1 MENKELAYQYIE
13 ESIYRNAKIGE
24 IAKDDSTLSVED
36 KVELKRTLDVLS
48 ELYSNSQ
55 NFIIQ
60 QQEEVIQQKKMA
72 TANMENTNQTIMSMK
87 SSLQDV
93 IRDAKTAY
101 KFVLWMYVMAFF
113 LGIALIVVAVVFAV
127 QGKMILS
134 IAFGTIGLIDI
145 VTHFIFKPP
154 LELQSSR
161 SNLTQLMIVVTNWF
175 ADLMNLNTFMA
186 NQGADITLDQINI
199 ISDKLNA
206 NTAKSLDLIERYS
219 EPSGRSLQNKE
230 EPKG

>member
-1 MENKELAYQYIE
+1 MENKELAYQYVE
-13 ESIYRNAKIGE
+13 EYLFRNAKIGE
-24 IAKDDSTLSVED
+24 VAGDDPLLSVED
-36 KVELKRTLDVLS
+36 KMELKNVLDSLAQ
-48 ELYSNSQ
+48 LTSNAQ
-55 NFIIQ
+55 NFLLQ
-60 QQEEVIQQKKMA
+60 QQEEIIHQKKMNS
-72 TANMENTNQTIMSMK
+72 ANMENTNQTIMSMK

-134 IAFGTIGLIDI
+134 IAFGSIGLIDI

-186 NQGADITLDQINI
+186 QKGPDITLDEINQ

-219 EPSGRSLQNKE
+219 EPSGKGVQNKE
-230 EPKG
+230 EPKA

>member
-13 ESIYRNAKIGE
+13 EYLFRNAKIGE
-24 IAKDDSTLSVED
+24 DAENDPLLSDGD
-36 KVELKRTLDVLS
+36 KKELKNVLDSLTQLS
-48 ELYSNSQ
+48 SNAQ
-55 NFIIQ
+55 NFLLQ
-60 QQEEVIQQKKMA
+60 QQEEIKQQKKMT

-175 ADLMNLNTFMA
+175 ADLMNLNAFMA
-186 NQGADITLDQINI
+186 LKGPDITLDEISQ

-219 EPSGRSLQNKE
+219 EPSGKGSSYKE

>member
-1 MENKELAYQYIE
+1 MEKKELAYQYV
-13 ESIYRNAKIGE
+13 YDYLFKDAKIGKVAE
-24 IAKDDSTLSVED
+24 KDPLFSVED
-36 KVELKRTLDVLS
+36 RTELKNVLETLDQLT
-48 ELYSNSQ
+48 SNAR
-55 NFIIQ
+55 NFVVQ
-60 QQEEVIQQKKMA
+60 QQDEVVSQKRMA
-72 TANMENTNQTIMSMK
+72 LANMENTNQTIMSMK

-175 ADLMNLNTFMA
+175 ADLMNLNAFMA
-186 NQGADITLDQINI
+186 QKGADITLEEINQ
-199 ISDKLNA
+199 ISDKLNS

-219 EPSGRSLQNKE
+219 EPTGKNNQV
-230 EPKG
+230 KG

>member
-1 MENKELAYQYIE
+1 MENKELAFEYISE
-13 ESIYRNAKIGE
+13 YLFKNEKIIEVAKKDISITDEDKTELMNILDTLGTMSSNARNFVLLQQE
-24 IAKDDSTLSVED
+24 DIAK
-36 KVELKRTLDVLS
+36 
-48 ELYSNSQ
+48 
-55 NFIIQ
+55 
-60 QQEEVIQQKKMA
+60 QKKMI

-113 LGIALIVVAVVFAV
+113 LGIALIVIAVIFAA

-134 IAFGTIGLIDI
+134 IAFGSIGLIDI
-145 VTHFIFKPP
+145 VSHFIFKPP

-175 ADLMNLNTFMA
+175 ADLMNLNAFMA
-186 NQGADITLDQINI
+186 QKGPDITLDEINQ
-199 ISDKLNA
+199 ISDKLNS

-219 EPSGRSLQNKE
+219 EPSGKSQQNKD